1 MKWGRGLYMI
11 TMITNLIC
19 LCTGCE
25 RNDLCYDHPHGSLW
39 VDVDWSGLP
48 QGLSLPEGVRIS
60 LYNGKESTTYR
71 DTYGGNIVSADGEH
85 HLLVFNSDTEM
96 ILFRG
101 MDKIETAE
109 AYLDMRTRTPYRNS
123 PATKAGSLNGIYY
136 PVVSRA
142 NDRTRSEV
150 LVGQPDRVFA
160 TATTT
165 VDVTYNATQTHDTI
179 RVRPESRVMFVN
191 LTVRVK
197 GINNVREC
205 RGSLSGVCRS
215 LKLGEGVAGEETGTM
230 IFDLVKNN
238 NTYTQTVTVFGLGKS
253 PEDTPA
259 EEQIQQIVALEFL
272 LKDNSVKT
280 FEVDVQKDIRF
291 DELKP
296 EAEVPIELEQVVIP
310 DVKPGGDGGFDA
322 DINDWGPQQ
331 NIPIIVEGTK

>member
-1 MKWGRGLYMI
+1 MKWGRALYMI
-11 TMITNLIC
+11 TMITNLIY

-48 QGLSLPEGVRIS
+48 EGLPLPEGVRIS

-71 DTYGGNIVSADGEH
+71 DTYGGNIVSTDGEH

-101 MDKIETAE
+101 MDRLETAE
-109 AYLDMRTRTPYRNS
+109 AYLDVRTRAPYRNS
-123 PATKAGSLNGIYY
+123 PATKAGSRNGIYY
-136 PVVSRA
+136 PPVSRA
-142 NDRTRSEV
+142 NERTRSEV

-165 VDVTYNATQTHDTI
+165 VKVTYNETQTHDTI
-179 RVRPESRVMFVN
+179 HARPESRVMFVN
-191 LTVRVK
+191 LKVRVK
-197 GINNVREC
+197 GIDNVREC

-215 LKLGEGVAGEETGTM
+215 YFFGRDISGQETGTM
-230 IFDLVKNN
+230 IFDLEKNN
-238 NTYTQTVTVFGLGKS
+238 NTYTQTVTVFGLAKS
-253 PEDTPA
+253 PQDTPA

-296 EAEVPIELEQVVIP
+296 EAEIPIELEQVIIP
-310 DVKPGGDGGFDA
+310 DVKPEGGGGFDA
-322 DINDWGPQQ
+322 DISDWGPQQ
-331 NIPIIVEGTK
+331 DIPIIAGGTK